1 MNIKKINNTV
11 IAFLLSNTFLSNLE
25 AIEVLE
31 IKMLDEYAITREFP
45 GKLIPSNQSRLAFE
59 IPGKINSINVDIGDE
74 VILGDELASLDDRE
88 ALAQLNQSKA
98 KFDLAEQVLARYID
112 LRADGHISTQDLDK
126 AESDQ
131 IVAKSQYDFYRV
143 KFEQTKL
150 LAPFNGIIQN
160 RFLDTGSV
168 INAGVQVLEILGSSN
183 VEARIS
189 IPMNYMNKVKIGE
202 EYEFDIRGISAKA
215 KLERLAPMSTGGSN
229 NRLAIFRF
237 NTFFNPGS
245 IVKLKLS
252 MTEKA
257 KGTWVPIKSLSQS
270 EQGIWALYTINE
282 QQVVVR
288 DLVDVIYF
296 EDEYAFV
303 SGTLNNGDLVIL
315 GGAQKTIEGKIIK

>member
-1 MNIKKINNTV
+1 MNITKINNTV
-11 IAFLLSNTFLSNLE
+11 IALLLGNAFLSNLE
-25 AIEVLE
+25 ALEVLE
-31 IKMLDEYAITREFP
+31 VKMLDEYAVTREFP
-45 GKLIPSNQSRLAFE
+45 GKLIPSDQSKLAFE

-98 KFDLAEQVLARYID
+98 KFDLAEQVLARYIN
-112 LRADGHISTQDLDK
+112 LRADGHISIQDLDK

-150 LAPFNGIIQN
+150 LAPFNGVIQN

-189 IPMNYMNKVKIGE
+189 IPMNYMNKVKIGD
-202 EYEFDIRGISAKA
+202 EYEFDIRGISTKA
-215 KLERLAPMSTGGSN
+215 TLERLAPMSTGGSN

-237 NTFFNPGS
+237 DTFFNPGS

-252 MTEKA
+252 ITEKA

-270 EQGIWALYTINE
+270 EQGIWAIYTINE

-315 GGAQKTIEGKIIK
+315 GGAQKIIEGKIIK

>member
-1 MNIKKINNTV
+1 MNIKKISNTV

-45 GKLIPSNQSRLAFE
+45 GKLIPSDQSRLAFE

-270 EQGIWALYTINE
+270 EQGIWAIYTINE

-315 GGAQKTIEGKIIK
+315 GGAQKNY

>member
-11 IAFLLSNTFLSNLE
+11 IALLLGNAFLSNLE
-25 AIEVLE
+25 ALEVLE
-31 IKMLDEYAITREFP
+31 VKMLDEYAVTREFP
-45 GKLIPSNQSRLAFE
+45 GKLIPSDQSRLAFE

-98 KFDLAEQVLARYID
+98 KFDLAEQVLARYIN
-112 LRADGHISTQDLDK
+112 LRADGHISIQDLDK

-150 LAPFNGIIQN
+150 LAPFNGVIQN

-189 IPMNYMNKVKIGE
+189 IPMNYMNKVKIGD
-202 EYEFDIRGISAKA
+202 EYEFDIRGISTKA
-215 KLERLAPMSTGGSN
+215 TLERLAPMSTGGSN

-237 NTFFNPGS
+237 DTFFNPGS

-252 MTEKA
+252 ITEKA

-270 EQGIWALYTINE
+270 EQGIWAIYTINE

-315 GGAQKTIEGKIIK
+315 GGYQKII

>member
-1 MNIKKINNTV
+1 MNITKINNTV
-11 IAFLLSNTFLSNLE
+11 MALLLGNAFLSNLE

-31 IKMLDEYAITREFP
+31 IKMLDEYAVTREFP
-45 GKLIPSNQSRLAFE
+45 GKLIPSDQSRLAFE
-59 IPGKINSINVDIGDE
+59 ISGKINSINVDIGDE
-74 VILGDELASLDDRE
+74 VILGDELASLDNRE

-98 KFDLAEQVLARYID
+98 KFDLAEQLLARYID
-112 LRADGHISTQDLDK
+112 LRADGHISIQDLDK

-131 IVAKSQYDFYRV
+131 IVAKSQYDFYKV

-150 LAPFNGIIQN
+150 LAPFNGVIQN

-189 IPMNYMNKVKIGE
+189 IPMNYMNKVKIGD

-237 NTFFNPGS
+237 DTFFNPGS

-252 MTEKA
+252 ITEKA

-270 EQGIWALYTINE
+270 EQGIWAIYTINE

-315 GGAQKTIEGKIIK
+315 GGAQKIIEGKIIK

>member
-1 MNIKKINNTV
+1 MNITKINNTV
-11 IAFLLSNTFLSNLE
+11 LALLLGNAFLSNLE

-31 IKMLDEYAITREFP
+31 IKMLDEYAVTREFP
-45 GKLIPSNQSRLAFE
+45 GKLIPSDQSRLAFE
-59 IPGKINSINVDIGDE
+59 ISGKINSINVDIGDE

-98 KFDLAEQVLARYID
+98 KFDLAEQLLARYID
-112 LRADGHISTQDLDK
+112 LRADGHISIQDLDK

-131 IVAKSQYDFYRV
+131 IVAKSQYDFYKV

-150 LAPFNGIIQN
+150 LAPFNGVIQN

-189 IPMNYMNKVKIGE
+189 IPMNYMNKLKIGD
-202 EYEFDIRGISAKA
+202 EYEFDIREISAKA

-237 NTFFNPGS
+237 DTFFNPGS

-252 MTEKA
+252 ITEKA

-270 EQGIWALYTINE
+270 EQGIWAIYTINE

-315 GGAQKTIEGKIIK
+315 GGAQKIIEGKIIK

>member
-45 GKLIPSNQSRLAFE
+45 GKLIPSDQSRLAFE

-88 ALAQLNQSKA
+88 ASAQLNQSKA

-270 EQGIWALYTINE
+270 EQGIWAIYTINE

>member
-11 IAFLLSNTFLSNLE
+11 IALLLGNAFLSNLE

-31 IKMLDEYAITREFP
+31 IKILDEYAITREFP
-45 GKLIPSNQSRLAFE
+45 GKLIPSDQSRLAFE

-98 KFDLAEQVLARYID
+98 KFDLAEQVLARYIN
-112 LRADGHISTQDLDK
+112 LRADGHISIQDLDK

-150 LAPFNGIIQN
+150 LAPFNGVIQN

-189 IPMNYMNKVKIGE
+189 IPINYMNKVKIGD

-215 KLERLAPMSTGGSN
+215 TLERLAPMSTGGSN

-237 NTFFNPGS
+237 DTFFNPGS

-252 MTEKA
+252 ITEKA

-270 EQGIWALYTINE
+270 EQGIWAIYTINE

-303 SGTLNNGDLVIL
+303 NGTLNNGDLVIL
-315 GGAQKTIEGKIIK
+315 GGAQKIIEGKIIK

>member
-1 MNIKKINNTV
+1 M
-11 IAFLLSNTFLSNLE
+11 ALLLGNAFLSNLE

-31 IKMLDEYAITREFP
+31 IKMLDEYAVTREFP
-45 GKLIPSNQSRLAFE
+45 GKLIPSDQSRLAFE
-59 IPGKINSINVDIGDE
+59 ISGKINSINVDIGDE

-98 KFDLAEQVLARYID
+98 KFDLAEQLLARYID
-112 LRADGHISTQDLDK
+112 LRADGHISIQDLDK

-131 IVAKSQYDFYRV
+131 IVAKSQYDFYKV

-150 LAPFNGIIQN
+150 LAPFNGVIQN

-189 IPMNYMNKVKIGE
+189 IPMNYMNKVKIGD

-215 KLERLAPMSTGGSN
+215 TLERLAPMSTGGSN

-237 NTFFNPGS
+237 DTFFNPGS

-252 MTEKA
+252 ITEKA

-270 EQGIWALYTINE
+270 EQGIWAIYTINE

-315 GGAQKTIEGKIIK
+315 GGAQKIIEGKIIK

>member
-45 GKLIPSNQSRLAFE
+45 GKLIPSDQSRLAFE

-229 NRLAIFRF
+229 NRVAIFRC

-270 EQGIWALYTINE
+270 EQGIWAIYTINE

>member
-88 ALAQLNQSKA
+88 ASAQLNQSKA

-245 IVKLKLS
+245 IIKLKLS

-270 EQGIWALYTINE
+270 EQGIWAIYTINE

>member
-1 MNIKKINNTV
+1 MNITKINNTV
-11 IAFLLSNTFLSNLE
+11 IALLLGNAFLSNLE
-25 AIEVLE
+25 ALEVLE
-31 IKMLDEYAITREFP
+31 VKMLDEYAVTREFP
-45 GKLIPSNQSRLAFE
+45 GKLIPSDQSRLAFE

-98 KFDLAEQVLARYID
+98 KFDLAEQVLARYIN
-112 LRADGHISTQDLDK
+112 LRADGHISIQDLDK

-150 LAPFNGIIQN
+150 LAPFNGVIQN

-189 IPMNYMNKVKIGE
+189 IPMNYMNKVKIGD
-202 EYEFDIRGISAKA
+202 EYEFDIRGISTKA

-237 NTFFNPGS
+237 DTFFNPGS

-252 MTEKA
+252 ITEKA

-270 EQGIWALYTINE
+270 EQGIWAIYTINE

-315 GGAQKTIEGKIIK
+315 GGAQKIIEGKIIK

>member
-1 MNIKKINNTV
+1 MNITKINNTV
-11 IAFLLSNTFLSNLE
+11 IALLLGNAFLSNLE
-25 AIEVLE
+25 ALEVLE
-31 IKMLDEYAITREFP
+31 VKMLDEYAVTREFP
-45 GKLIPSNQSRLAFE
+45 GKLIPSDQSRLAFE

-98 KFDLAEQVLARYID
+98 KFDLAEQVLARYIN
-112 LRADGHISTQDLDK
+112 LRADGHISIQDLDK

-150 LAPFNGIIQN
+150 LAPFNGVIQN

-189 IPMNYMNKVKIGE
+189 IPMNYMNKVKIGD
-202 EYEFDIRGISAKA
+202 EYEFDIRGISTKA
-215 KLERLAPMSTGGSN
+215 TLERLAPMSTGGSN

-237 NTFFNPGS
+237 DTFFNPGS

-252 MTEKA
+252 ITEKA

-270 EQGIWALYTINE
+270 EQGIWAIYTINE

-315 GGAQKTIEGKIIK
+315 GGAQKIIEGKIIK

>member
-1 MNIKKINNTV
+1 MNITKINNTV
-11 IAFLLSNTFLSNLE
+11 IALLLGNAFLSNLE
-25 AIEVLE
+25 ALEVLE
-31 IKMLDEYAITREFP
+31 VKMLDEYAVTREFP
-45 GKLIPSNQSRLAFE
+45 GKLIPSDQSRLAFE

-98 KFDLAEQVLARYID
+98 KFDLAEQLLARYID
-112 LRADGHISTQDLDK
+112 LRADGHISIQDLDK

-131 IVAKSQYDFYRV
+131 IVAKSQYDFYKV

-150 LAPFNGIIQN
+150 LAPFNGVIQN

-189 IPMNYMNKVKIGE
+189 IPMNYMNKVKIGD

-237 NTFFNPGS
+237 DTFFNPGS

-252 MTEKA
+252 ITEKA

-270 EQGIWALYTINE
+270 EQGIWAIYTINE

-315 GGAQKTIEGKIIK
+315 GGAQKIIEGKIIK

>member
-1 MNIKKINNTV
+1 MNITKINNTV
-11 IAFLLSNTFLSNLE
+11 IALLLGNAFLSNLE
-25 AIEVLE
+25 ALEVLE
-31 IKMLDEYAITREFP
+31 VKILDEYAVTREFP
-45 GKLIPSNQSRLAFE
+45 GKLIPSDQSRLAFE

-98 KFDLAEQVLARYID
+98 KFDLAEQVLARYIN
-112 LRADGHISTQDLDK
+112 LRADGHISVQDLDK

-150 LAPFNGIIQN
+150 LAPFNGVIQN

-168 INAGVQVLEILGSSN
+168 INTGVQVLEILGSSN

-189 IPMNYMNKVKIGE
+189 IPMNYMNKVKIGN

-237 NTFFNPGS
+237 DTFFNPGS

-252 MTEKA
+252 ITEKA

-270 EQGIWALYTINE
+270 EQGIWAIYTINE

-315 GGAQKTIEGKIIK
+315 GGAQKIIEGKIIK

>member
-1 MNIKKINNTV
+1 MNITKINNTV
-11 IAFLLSNTFLSNLE
+11 IALLLGNAFLSNLE
-25 AIEVLE
+25 ALEVLE
-31 IKMLDEYAITREFP
+31 VKMLDEYAVTREFP
-45 GKLIPSNQSRLAFE
+45 GKLIPSDQSRLAFE

-98 KFDLAEQVLARYID
+98 KFDLAEQLLARYID
-112 LRADGHISTQDLDK
+112 LRADGHISIQDLDK

-131 IVAKSQYDFYRV
+131 IVAKSQYDFYKV

-150 LAPFNGIIQN
+150 LAPFNGVIQN

-189 IPMNYMNKVKIGE
+189 IPMNYMNKVKIGD

-237 NTFFNPGS
+237 DTFFSPGS

-252 MTEKA
+252 ITEKA

-270 EQGIWALYTINE
+270 EQGIWAIYTINE

-315 GGAQKTIEGKIIK
+315 GGAQKIIEGKIIK

>member
-1 MNIKKINNTV
+1 
-11 IAFLLSNTFLSNLE
+11 
-25 AIEVLE
+25 
-31 IKMLDEYAITREFP
+31 MLDEYAITREFP
-45 GKLIPSNQSRLAFE
+45 GKLIPSDQSRLAFE

-270 EQGIWALYTINE
+270 EQGIWAIYTINE

>member
-1 MNIKKINNTV
+1 MNITKINNTV
-11 IAFLLSNTFLSNLE
+11 IALLLGNAFLSNLE

-45 GKLIPSNQSRLAFE
+45 GKLIPSDQSRLAFE

-88 ALAQLNQSKA
+88 ALAKLNQSKA
-98 KFDLAEQVLARYID
+98 KFDLAEQVLARYIN
-112 LRADGHISTQDLDK
+112 LRADGHISIQDLDK

-150 LAPFNGIIQN
+150 LAPFNGVIQN

-189 IPMNYMNKVKIGE
+189 IPINYMNKVKIGDK
-202 EYEFDIRGISAKA
+202 YEFDIGGMPAKA
-215 KLERLAPMSTGGSN
+215 TLERLAPMSTGGSN

-237 NTFFNPGS
+237 DTFFNPGS

-252 MTEKA
+252 ITEKA

-270 EQGIWALYTINE
+270 EQGIWAIYTINE

-315 GGAQKTIEGKIIK
+315 GGAQKIIEGKIIK

>member
-98 KFDLAEQVLARYID
+98 KFDLAEQVLARYIN
-112 LRADGHISTQDLDK
+112 LRADGHISIQDLDK

-270 EQGIWALYTINE
+270 EQGIWAIYTINE

>member
-11 IAFLLSNTFLSNLE
+11 IALLLGNAFLSNLE

-31 IKMLDEYAITREFP
+31 IKILDEYAITREFP
-45 GKLIPSNQSRLAFE
+45 GKLIPSDQSRLAFE

-88 ALAQLNQSKA
+88 ALAQLNQSRA
-98 KFDLAEQVLARYID
+98 KFDLAEQVLARYIN
-112 LRADGHISTQDLDK
+112 LRADGHISIQDLDK

-150 LAPFNGIIQN
+150 LAPFNGVIQN

-189 IPMNYMNKVKIGE
+189 IPMNYMNKVKIGD
-202 EYEFDIRGISAKA
+202 EYEFDIRGISTKA
-215 KLERLAPMSTGGSN
+215 TLERLAPMSTGGSN

-237 NTFFNPGS
+237 DTFFNPGS

-252 MTEKA
+252 ITEKA

-270 EQGIWALYTINE
+270 EQGIWAIYTINE

-315 GGAQKTIEGKIIK
+315 GGAQKIIEGKIIK

>member
-11 IAFLLSNTFLSNLE
+11 IAFLLSNTFLSNIE

-45 GKLIPSNQSRLAFE
+45 GKLIPSDQSRLAFE

-270 EQGIWALYTINE
+270 EQGIWAIYTINE

>member
-1 MNIKKINNTV
+1 MNITKINNTV
-11 IAFLLSNTFLSNLE
+11 IALLLGNAFLSNLE
-25 AIEVLE
+25 ALEVLE
-31 IKMLDEYAITREFP
+31 VKMLDEYAVTREFP
-45 GKLIPSNQSRLAFE
+45 GKLIPSDQSRLAFE

-98 KFDLAEQVLARYID
+98 KFDLAEQVLARYIN
-112 LRADGHISTQDLDK
+112 LRADGHISIQDLDK

-150 LAPFNGIIQN
+150 LAPFNGVIQN

-189 IPMNYMNKVKIGE
+189 IPMNYMNKVKIGD

-215 KLERLAPMSTGGSN
+215 TLERLAPMSTGGSN

-237 NTFFNPGS
+237 DTFFNPGS

-252 MTEKA
+252 ITEKA

-270 EQGIWALYTINE
+270 EQGIWAIYTINE

-315 GGAQKTIEGKIIK
+315 GGAQKIIEGKIIK

>member
-1 MNIKKINNTV
+1 MNITKINNTV
-11 IAFLLSNTFLSNLE
+11 MALLLGNAFLSNLE

-31 IKMLDEYAITREFP
+31 IKMLDEYAVTREFP
-45 GKLIPSNQSRLAFE
+45 GKLIPSDQSRLAFE
-59 IPGKINSINVDIGDE
+59 ISGKINSINVDIGDE

-98 KFDLAEQVLARYID
+98 KFDLAEQVLARYIN
-112 LRADGHISTQDLDK
+112 LRADGHISIQDLDK

-150 LAPFNGIIQN
+150 LAPFNGVIQN

-189 IPMNYMNKVKIGE
+189 IPMNYMNKVKIGD

-215 KLERLAPMSTGGSN
+215 TLERLAPMSTGGSN

-237 NTFFNPGS
+237 DTFFNPGS

-252 MTEKA
+252 ITEKA

-270 EQGIWALYTINE
+270 EQGIWAIYTINE

-315 GGAQKTIEGKIIK
+315 GGAQKIIEGKIIK

>member
-31 IKMLDEYAITREFP
+31 IKMLDEYSITREFP

-270 EQGIWALYTINE
+270 EQGIWAIYTINE

>member
-45 GKLIPSNQSRLAFE
+45 GKLIPSDQSRLAFE

-98 KFDLAEQVLARYID
+98 KFDLAEQVLARYIN
-112 LRADGHISTQDLDK
+112 LRADGHISIQDLDK

-270 EQGIWALYTINE
+270 EQGIWAIYTINE

>member
-31 IKMLDEYAITREFP
+31 IKMLDEYTITREFP
-45 GKLIPSNQSRLAFE
+45 GKLIPSDQSRLAFE

-270 EQGIWALYTINE
+270 EQGIWAIYTINE

>member
-98 KFDLAEQVLARYID
+98 KFDLAEQVLARYTD

-189 IPMNYMNKVKIGE
+189 IPMNYMDKVKIGE

-270 EQGIWALYTINE
+270 EQGIWAIYTINE

>member
-11 IAFLLSNTFLSNLE
+11 IALLLGNAFLSNLE

-31 IKMLDEYAITREFP
+31 IKILDEYAITREFP
-45 GKLIPSNQSRLAFE
+45 GKLIPSDQSRLAFE

-98 KFDLAEQVLARYID
+98 KFDLAEQVLARYIN
-112 LRADGHISTQDLDK
+112 LRADGHISIQDLDK

-150 LAPFNGIIQN
+150 LAPFNGVIQN

-189 IPMNYMNKVKIGE
+189 IPMNYMNKVKIGD

-237 NTFFNPGS
+237 DTFFNPGS

-252 MTEKA
+252 ITEKA

-270 EQGIWALYTINE
+270 EQGIWAIYTINE

-315 GGAQKTIEGKIIK
+315 GGAQKIIEGKIIK

>member
-1 MNIKKINNTV
+1 M
-11 IAFLLSNTFLSNLE
+11 
-25 AIEVLE
+25 
-31 IKMLDEYAITREFP
+31 
-45 GKLIPSNQSRLAFE
+45 
-59 IPGKINSINVDIGDE
+59 
-74 VILGDELASLDDRE
+74 GDELASLDDRE

-98 KFDLAEQVLARYID
+98 KFDLAEQVLARYIN
-112 LRADGHISTQDLDK
+112 LRADGHISIQDLDK

-150 LAPFNGIIQN
+150 LAPFNGVIQN

-189 IPMNYMNKVKIGE
+189 IPINYMNKVKIGD
-202 EYEFDIRGISAKA
+202 EYEFDIGGIPAKA
-215 KLERLAPMSTGGSN
+215 TLERLAPMSTGGSN

-237 NTFFNPGS
+237 DTFFNPGS

-252 MTEKA
+252 ITEKA

-270 EQGIWALYTINE
+270 EQGIWAIYTINE

-315 GGAQKTIEGKIIK
+315 GGAQKIIEGKIIK

>member
-1 MNIKKINNTV
+1 MNITKINNTV
-11 IAFLLSNTFLSNLE
+11 MALLLGNAFLSNLE

-31 IKMLDEYAITREFP
+31 IKMLDEYAVTREFP
-45 GKLIPSNQSRLAFE
+45 GKLIPSDQSRLAFE
-59 IPGKINSINVDIGDE
+59 ISGKINSINVDIGDE
-74 VILGDELASLDDRE
+74 VILGDELASLDNRE

-98 KFDLAEQVLARYID
+98 KFDLAEQVLARYIN
-112 LRADGHISTQDLDK
+112 LRADGHISIQDLDK

-150 LAPFNGIIQN
+150 LAPFNGVIQN

-189 IPMNYMNKVKIGE
+189 IPMNYMNKLKIGD
-202 EYEFDIRGISAKA
+202 EYEFDIREISAKA

-237 NTFFNPGS
+237 DTFFNPGS

-252 MTEKA
+252 ITEKA

-270 EQGIWALYTINE
+270 EQGIWAIYTINE

-315 GGAQKTIEGKIIK
+315 GGAQKIIEGKIIK

>member
-189 IPMNYMNKVKIGE
+189 IPMNYMDKVKIGE

-245 IVKLKLS
+245 IVNLKLS

-270 EQGIWALYTINE
+270 EQGIWAIYTINE

>member
-59 IPGKINSINVDIGDE
+59 ISGKINSINVDIGDE

-270 EQGIWALYTINE
+270 EQGIWAIYTINE

>member
-11 IAFLLSNTFLSNLE
+11 IAFLLSNTFLSNIE

-270 EQGIWALYTINE
+270 EQGIWAIYTINE

-315 GGAQKTIEGKIIK
+315 GGAQKIIEGKIIK

>member
-11 IAFLLSNTFLSNLE
+11 IALLLGNAFLSNLE

-31 IKMLDEYAITREFP
+31 IKILDEYAITREFP
-45 GKLIPSNQSRLAFE
+45 GKLIPSDQSRLAFE

-98 KFDLAEQVLARYID
+98 KFDLAEQVLARYIN
-112 LRADGHISTQDLDK
+112 LRADGHISIQDLDK

-150 LAPFNGIIQN
+150 LAPFNGVIQN

-189 IPMNYMNKVKIGE
+189 IPMNYMNKVKIGD

-215 KLERLAPMSTGGSN
+215 TLERLAPMSTGGSN

-237 NTFFNPGS
+237 DTFFNPGS

-252 MTEKA
+252 ITEKA

-270 EQGIWALYTINE
+270 EQGIWAIYTINE

-303 SGTLNNGDLVIL
+303 NGTLNNGDLVIL
-315 GGAQKTIEGKIIK
+315 GGAQKIIEGKIIK